1 MEIKVGIVNHDEKK
15 QLWQISQQ
23 TMTIEVDPHPYRPD
37 EYDRFLQKIQQGK
50 AIMMIE
56 NLNVLGALIYYPV
69 TTPEYT
75 FWEFELF
82 VRPEEQGKGIAKKL
96 LKQLLCCAEEQHIAF
111 IQLHVLGTNPR
122 AIRLYEYMGF
132 KRMEEKNGTLFL
144 ANQWVDDFTYQLR
157 LLRGKRE
164 ADS

>member
-56 NLNVLGALIYYPV
+56 NLTVLGALSHN
-69 TTPEYT
+69 T
-75 FWEFELF
+75 
-82 VRPEEQGKGIAKKL
+82 
-96 LKQLLCCAEEQHIAF
+96 
-111 IQLHVLGTNPR
+111 
-122 AIRLYEYMGF
+122 
-132 KRMEEKNGTLFL
+132 
-144 ANQWVDDFTYQLR
+144 
-157 LLRGKRE
+157 
-164 ADS
+164 